1 MLSSDG
7 KTEYSPR
14 TYLLNEA
21 EDAYEMLQ
29 LTGQEFAFDV
39 DMSKLPCG
47 MNSALYLS
55 ESKHPLSPVT
65 DPPSFMFWNVL
76 EDHNW
81 ESLARLTSP
90 IVEATG
96 GRDSSDLSVAV
107 TRSPSPV

>member
-7 KTEYSPR
+7 ETEYSPR
-14 TYLLNEA
+14 IYLLNEA

-55 ESKHPLSPVT
+55 ESKQLLDTILTPSRRNAFPLWPFI
-65 DPPSFMFWNVL
+65 PPICMKPLPWC
-76 EDHNW
+76 
-81 ESLARLTSP
+81 
-90 IVEATG
+90 
-96 GRDSSDLSVAV
+96 SDN
-107 TRSPSPV
+107 

>member
-7 KTEYSPR
+7 NTEYSPR
-14 TYLLNEA
+14 VYLLNEA

-55 ESKHPLSPVT
+55 ESKDPLSPVT
-65 DPPSFMFWNVL
+65 DP
-76 EDHNW
+76 
-81 ESLARLTSP
+81 RLSCFGMP
-90 IVEATG
+90 
-96 GRDSSDLSVAV
+96 
-107 TRSPSPV
+107 